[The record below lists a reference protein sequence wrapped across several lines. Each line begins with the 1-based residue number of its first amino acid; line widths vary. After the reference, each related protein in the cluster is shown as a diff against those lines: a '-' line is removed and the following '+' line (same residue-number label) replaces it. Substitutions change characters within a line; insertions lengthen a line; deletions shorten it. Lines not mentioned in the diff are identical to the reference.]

1 MRGDEME
8 KAVETTQKDET
19 SFTRD
24 VLNLALYYLWRAS
37 NWARSYLGGRRGLI
51 LLAVAVLGAGTVL
64 NWGWLVAIAVAPI
77 LLALAPCA
85 VMCAVGVCAMKGG
98 GKSCPS
104 GDQTAKACRDPTEIT
119 HPRTR
124 TS

>member
-64 NWGWLVAIAVAPI
+64 NWGWLVAIGVAPI

-98 GKSCPS
+98 GKRSEEHTYELQS
-104 GDQTAKACRDPTEIT
+104 LMRNSYAV
-119 HPRTR
+119 
-124 TS
+124 

>member
-1 MRGDEME
+1 ME
-8 KAVETTQKDET
+8 KAVETPQKDET

-64 NWGWLVAIAVAPI
+64 NWGWLVAIGVAPI

-85 VMCAVGVCAMKGG
+85 VMCAVSVCAMKGG
-98 GKSCPS
+98 GKERKSTRLNSSHYCASRIPS
-104 GDQTAKACRDPTEIT
+104 SACIEQVQER
-119 HPRTR
+119 
-124 TS
+124 